1 MPEHYYLEVAGVLRR
16 FEARQ
21 LVTPARATTAFSKLR
36 TSQLRRVQVR
46 PLLASAWAKRGHLT
60 IADALY
66 VVLAE
71 QLSATLVTA
80 DFNLA
85 QSPGLTVRTVT
96 P

>member
-1 MPEHYYLEVAGVLRR
+1 M
-16 FEARQ
+16 
-21 LVTPARATTAFSKLR
+21 
-36 TSQLRRVQVR
+36 R

-80 DFNLA
+80 DFNPRPVAGPYGPPPSLLDGGRHSGPA
-85 QSPGLTVRTVT
+85 DPLE